1 MSTLFTLG
9 APIALWMQAIY
20 CNQQER
26 FNDVP
31 VAKEWV
37 PTESTWKYSPPPPPP
52 PPSPISAM
60 RVVVEWS
67 SEDTEGH
74 D

>member
-9 APIALWMQAIY
+9 APITLWMQAIY
-20 CNQQER
+20 GNQQER
-26 FNDVP
+26 VKDTP
-31 VAKEWV
+31 VVKEWV

-52 PPSPISAM
+52 PSPISTM
-60 RVVVEWS
+60 GVVVEWS
-67 SEDTEGH
+67 SEGTEGH

>member
-9 APIALWMQAIY
+9 APITLWMQAIY
-20 CNQQER
+20 GNQQKR

-31 VAKEWV
+31 VVKEWV

-52 PPSPISAM
+52 PPSPISM
-60 RVVVEWS
+60 GVVVVWS

>member
-1 MSTLFTLG
+1 MSTLFSLG
-9 APIALWMQAIY
+9 APITLWMQAIY
-20 CNQQER
+20 GNQQKR

-31 VAKEWV
+31 VVKEWL

-52 PPSPISAM
+52 PSPISM
-60 RVVVEWS
+60 GVVVVWS